1 MVLHDALCGSDVEL
15 ASPAMHLRGVALL
28 NTLAPWAGQGAS
40 DTNSDIK

>member
-1 MVLHDALCGSDVEL
+1 MVLHEAL
-15 ASPAMHLRGVALL
+15 AMALWNWRRPPRLCMAVALL